1 MTALDA
7 PPTGRATVARAAPRR
22 ELRGAVCGGLALAL
36 LALCV
41 LAAGAGQLRI
51 PPAEVLGSVLHR
63 AGIDAGPLPV
73 AARGEDVLWLV
84 RFPRIALA
92 VVVGLSLGCAG
103 AAMQGVFRNPLAEPG
118 IVGVSAGSA
127 LGASFVVVSGA
138 SALGG
143 WTLPAGGFA
152 GGLLASLAV
161 YALARSGGRTEVVT
175 LVLTGVAVNAFA
187 GAGIGLLT
195 FVSDNAALRAIAS
208 FNLGSL
214 AGATWPAVAA
224 VLPVA
229 VAGIA
234 VTLRCARQL
243 DLLALG
249 EGPAGHLGVR
259 VQRLTFLLIV
269 AVALLTAAATAF
281 TGVVVF
287 VGLVVPHV
295 VRLAAGPAHRVVLPA
310 SALAGALV
318 LVAAD
323 LVARTVV
330 ANQELPLGVLTSL
343 VGGPFFLWL
352 LRRERAES
360 GGWA

>member
-1 MTALDA
+1 VPVTA
-7 PPTGRATVARAAPRR
+7 RR
-22 ELRGAVCGGLALAL
+22 LALGGLAVAL
-36 LALCV
+36 VALCLV
-41 LAAGAGQLRI
+41 AAGAGQLRI
-51 PPAEVLGSVLHR
+51 PPAEVLGSVLR
-63 AGIDAGPLPV
+63 RLGFDGFSGPE
-73 AARGEDVLWLV
+73 AAQGENVLWLV

-103 AAMQGVFRNPLAEPG
+103 AVMQGVFRNPLAEPG
-118 IVGVSAGSA
+118 VVGVSAGAA
-127 LGASFVVVSGA
+127 LGAAMVVVSGA

-175 LVLTGVAVNAFA
+175 LVLTGIAVNAFA

-195 FVSDNAALRAIAS
+195 FASDDRQLRTIAS

-229 VAGIA
+229 AGGVVVA
-234 VTLRCARQL
+234 LRCAKQL

-249 EGPAGHLGVR
+249 EAPAAHLGVR
-259 VQRLTFLLIV
+259 VQRLTFWLIV

-295 VRLAAGPAHRVVLPA
+295 VRLAAGPAHRIVVPA
-310 SALAGALV
+310 SALAGAVV

-323 LVARTVV
+323 LVARTAVT
-330 ANQELPLGVLTSL
+330 NQELPLGVLTSL

-352 LRRERAES
+352 LRRERAQS

>member
-1 MTALDA
+1 MTA
-7 PPTGRATVARAAPRR
+7 RVCVA
-22 ELRGAVCGGLALAL
+22 LGVTL

-41 LAAGAGQLRI
+41 VAAGAGQLHVS
-51 PPAEVLGSVLHR
+51 PAEVLGSVLHR
-63 AGIDAGPLPV
+63 IGVDAGPLPR
-73 AARGEDVLWLV
+73 AAQGENVLWLV

-92 VVVGLSLGCAG
+92 VVVGASLGCAG
-103 AAMQGVFRNPLAEPG
+103 AVMQGVFRNPLAEPG
-118 IVGVSAGSA
+118 VVGVSAGSA
-127 LGASFVVVSGA
+127 LGAALVLVSGA
-138 SALGG
+138 SALGA

-152 GGLLASLAV
+152 GGVVASLAV
-161 YALARSGGRTEVVT
+161 YFLARSGGRTEVVT

-187 GAGIGLLT
+187 GAGIGLMT
-195 FVSDNAALRAIAS
+195 FAADGPRLRAIAT

-229 VAGIA
+229 VAGVA
-234 VTLRCARQL
+234 VSLRCARRL

-249 EGPAGHLGVR
+249 EGAAGHLGVR
-259 VQRLTFLLIV
+259 VQRLTFALVV
-269 AVALLTAAATAF
+269 AVSLLTAAATAF
-281 TGVVVF
+281 TGIVVF

-295 VRLAAGPAHRVVLPA
+295 VRLAAGPAHRVVVPA
-310 SALAGALV
+310 SALGGAVV

-323 LVARTVV
+323 LVARTAV
-330 ANQELPLGVLTSL
+330 AGQELPLGVLTSL

-352 LRRERAES
+352 LRRARAES